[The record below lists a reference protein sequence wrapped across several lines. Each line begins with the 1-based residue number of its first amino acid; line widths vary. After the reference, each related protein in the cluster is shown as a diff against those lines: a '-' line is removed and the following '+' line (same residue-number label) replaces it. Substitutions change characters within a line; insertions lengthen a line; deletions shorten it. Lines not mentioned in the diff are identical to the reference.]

1 MKLLV
6 IWISILLLL
15 LSGRF
20 FTFYHDQP
28 KYTDGSV
35 IQLQTTLF
43 SEGTQAGRYQRLTAR
58 LPHGQRVFITTA
70 SYPKYRYGQT
80 LQIQGKLQIKD
91 VDRGTIYTMS
101 YPTVAVVTCHPA
113 LPASGGSE
121 SEAMPAGRQ
130 GSSCPWFRDIV
141 TLIAPLRS
149 RIMWLF
155 DTTLPQ
161 PAGNLLLGIVFG
173 IQGEMPKA
181 FDEVLQK
188 AGVLHVIAASGMNV
202 TMIGGFLAALLG
214 RLLRR
219 QYAVILTIVALI
231 FYAGLAGFAASI
243 VRATIMGIL
252 VFSAQIMGRQTLAL
266 YGLLLAGF
274 SMLFYQPFL
283 LFDTGFQ
290 LSFMATWGLIVFNPL
305 VQNILNRRGLF
316 IDLLGR
322 TDFLTTLVAQ
332 LATLP
337 ILLGAFGSYS
347 PVSIIANFLLLWTIP
362 ILMVIG
368 GIGTI
373 VGLIVPILGQ
383 WTFYLALP
391 FLYYFESVV
400 WFIGSLPIGFNL
412 QHLSWPII
420 VGYYLLLIAAVF
432 WTKGKASRVK
442 GKDEMSL
449 RA

>member
-1 MKLLV
+1 MKRLILFISFLV
-6 IWISILLLL
+6 LIL
-15 LSGRF
+15 SFRF
-20 FTFYHDQP
+20 FFFYRGQP
-28 KYTDGSV
+28 TYTDDQA

-80 LQIQGKLQIKD
+80 LQIQGKLQMKD

-101 YPTVAVVTCHPA
+101 YPKITVCH
-113 LPASGGSE
+113 SGDERSE
-121 SEAMPAGRQ
+121 DSGIDSGCGRQ
-130 GSSCPWFRDIV
+130 GNLTRMTVEF
-141 TLIAPLRS
+141 IAPLRS

-155 DTTLPQ
+155 DTALPQ

-202 TMIGGFLAALLG
+202 TMIGGFLAALFG
-214 RLLRR
+214 RMLKR

-252 VFSAQIMGRQTLAL
+252 VFSAQIMGRQALAL

-305 VQNILNRRGLF
+305 MQTILNRKGWF
-316 IDLLGR
+316 IDLIGR

-400 WFIGSLPIGFNL
+400 WFIGSLPIGFKV

-420 VGYYLLLIAAVF
+420 VGYYLLLIAAVL
-432 WTKGKASRVK
+432 SVK
-442 GKDEMSL
+442 RKMKSEKQQL
-449 RA
+449 KT